1 MTTSIAGAVLP
12 VELSCCVELTAMPFL
27 VRCNRSPLWPN
38 PVRWIAIIGLLLA
51 ALALGGCSAVRLGYN
66 NAQPLTY
73 WWLDR
78 YVDFDTPQ
86 AERVRAD
93 LKTLHDWHRAQA
105 LPRVAD
111 MLQTLRLG
119 APNNA
124 APEQLCSLY
133 TEFRASAA
141 ATLDRM
147 VPTLAAISPTLT
159 DAQLD
164 NMARMAEKRNQQWQ
178 EQWLEGSTAER
189 SERRVKALV
198 KRVQWFYGDLTP
210 EQLALVQTHVNASD
224 VDMQAIY
231 NERLVRQ
238 KDALQTLRAV
248 RDNPALTPAQREAEL
263 HAMLARAVTPPDPA
277 VRASWQRW
285 SAQTCAGVAAL
296 HNHTT
301 EVQRARLADNLQTY
315 EDDARALMAQR

>member
-1 MTTSIAGAVLP
+1 MTFPVCCDRLP
-12 VELSCCVELTAMPFL
+12 NHFH
-27 VRCNRSPLWPN
+27 

-51 ALALGGCSAVRLGYN
+51 ALALGGCSTVRLGYN

-78 YVDFDTPQ
+78 YFDFDTPQ

-93 LKTLHDWHRAQA
+93 LQTLHDWHRREA

-141 ATLDRM
+141 ATLGRL
-147 VPTLAAISPTLT
+147 VPTLADISPTLS
-159 DAQLD
+159 DAQLE
-164 NMARMAEKRNQQWQ
+164 NMAGMFDTRNEKWRT
-178 EQWLEGSTAER
+178 EWLDGTPAQR
-189 SERRVKALV
+189 AERRVKAMV
-198 KRVQWFYGDLTP
+198 KRVQWFYGDLAP
-210 EQLALVQTHVNASD
+210 EQVVLIQEHVNASD

-231 NERLVRQ
+231 NERLARQ
-238 KDALQTLRAV
+238 KDALQTLREV
-248 RDNPALTPAQREAEL
+248 RDNPATAPTQRTAAL
-263 HAMLARAVTPPDPA
+263 HALLARAVTPPDPA
-277 VRASWQRW
+277 VRAAWARW
-285 SAQTCAGVAAL
+285 SVQTCTGVAAL
-296 HNHTT
+296 HNRTT
-301 EVQRARLADNLQTY
+301 EAQRARLADNLRTY
-315 EDDARALMAQR
+315 ENDARALTAQR